1 MVLLPLFTSL
11 KLPRHTQS
19 DAVKQRRF
27 LIVLQRIRRRAQGN
41 EARQKKYFLLDI
53 FPYGNILPSMAR
65 AATTSDVFNAIAEPR
80 RREIVDYLAA
90 GDERDVTELVVK
102 LGLPQP
108 AVSKHLGVLRKVGVV
123 AVHKAGQR
131 RLYRLNPQ
139 ELKPVHD
146 WIQNFERFWTDQLA
160 SIKEVAEQKAKQRAA
175 HDRAAS
181 NTSTPF
187 KGATSWSLKR
197 SSPPSK
203 PCTSSK
209 RC

>member
-1 MVLLPLFTSL
+1 
-11 KLPRHTQS
+11 
-19 DAVKQRRF
+19 
-27 LIVLQRIRRRAQGN
+27 
-41 EARQKKYFLLDI
+41 
-53 FPYGNILPSMAR
+53 MAR

-80 RREIVDYLAA
+80 RREIVDLLGFGA
-90 GDERDVTELVVK
+90 ERDVTEMVFK

-160 SIKEVAEQKAKQRAA
+160 SIKEAAEQKAKQLAA
-175 HDRAAS
+175 PDSHA
-181 NTSTPF
+181 P
-187 KGATSWSLKR
+187 KHQPR
-197 SSPPSK
+197 SK
-203 PCTSSK
+203 EQ
-209 RC
+209 RHGN